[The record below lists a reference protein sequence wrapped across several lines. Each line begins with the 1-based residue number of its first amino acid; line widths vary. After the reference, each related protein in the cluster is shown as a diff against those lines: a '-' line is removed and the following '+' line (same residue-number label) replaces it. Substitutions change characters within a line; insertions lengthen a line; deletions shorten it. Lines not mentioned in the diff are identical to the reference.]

1 MADAEDNDLE
11 VNHKKFQQTQ
21 DQVETIARS
30 VKDKQPLTSDLSPIE
45 ELRKKYDPGS
55 NFEKGVLILAK
66 DYSSIRTIR
75 GDGNCYYRAFLYSL
89 CENLFRSTKEEKSR
103 LKTFC
108 EQSCEKAVKE
118 GGYDETAIEVF
129 HESLVGLIAAIVDG
143 TTTQEKVQTEL
154 LEENSTSDYCT
165 WFMRVL
171 TATHLKSDPN
181 RFIPYLED
189 CYVDIHAFCQK
200 QVEPMAVECTMV
212 SVLALAE
219 VFDVQIKIEYLDG
232 HDIRNDKLQQHQ
244 FGPEKAETSLT
255 LLYRPGHYDI
265 LYPKHA

>member
-1 MADAEDNDLE
+1 MADSENSDLE

-21 DQVETIARS
+21 HQLETIASEIRS
-30 VKDKQPLTSDLSPIE
+30 TQALASDLSPIE
-45 ELRKKYDPGS
+45 ELRKNYDAGS
-55 NFEKGVLILAK
+55 NFDKGILTLAK

-75 GDGNCYYRAFLYSL
+75 GDGNCYYRAFLYCL
-89 CENLFRSTKEEKSR
+89 CEKLFGGSKEEKSR

-108 EQSCEKAVKE
+108 EKSGEKAVKE
-118 GGYDETAIEVF
+118 GGYDETAIEIF
-129 HESLVGLIAAIVDG
+129 HESLVELIAAIVDG
-143 TTTQEKVQTEL
+143 TATQAKVHTEL

-181 RFIPYLED
+181 RFLPYLED
-189 CYVDIHAFCQK
+189 GYVDIHAFCQK

-219 VFDVQIKIEYLDG
+219 VFNVQVKIEYLDG
-232 HDIRNDKLQQHQ
+232 HDISNDKVRQHQ

-255 LLYRPGHYDI
+255 FLYRPGHYDI
-265 LYPKHA
+265 LYPKDA